1 MLYPSWLRRLLS
13 PRRARVA
20 APPRLEPLE
29 DRNLLATLVG
39 VTTGGS
45 LVAFDSSSPGT
56 FILNKAITGVTSG
69 QHIAAIDFSPVNGD
83 LYGLGIGTGTS
94 AGIGQIYTIDPTT
107 AAATDVGTPFSSKLA
122 GTAFGFSINPVS
134 GNIRV
139 IDNAGDNLQVSATS
153 GSRLSTDTNINPS
166 SDTVTA
172 MAFSNNTPGAAVTTL
187 YGYEIS
193 GGNDMLVTVGSVGGS
208 PNSPSSGTLT
218 NVGPSGVKTSSAGQN
233 LGFAIDANGN
243 AYLNLVVSGNSGLYT
258 ANLSTGSVTLVGNFS
273 TPMSDITVAPAVS
286 FSVSGFPASRTQ
298 GLASNLIV
306 TAETVYGTTA
316 FGYAGTV
323 HFTSSDPGATLP
335 ANTTLVNG
343 SDTVSATFA
352 MPGTQSITATDTING
367 ITGSQT
373 GITVLPNTELVGITT
388 PNGSGTQEL
397 VRFYSETPGQ
407 ITPVATITGLN
418 PGQTLQA
425 IAFRPLTGGF
435 YGLGF
440 GSGTGQLYSIAP
452 TTGVATPV
460 GAPFSTT
467 ISGSAFGM
475 SFDPV
480 QNVIR
485 ITSNAN
491 ENFRIDPN
499 TGALISQ
506 DTILTPA
513 KSDVVALAYAD
524 NTPGAATTTLYG
536 YDISDDNLVVI
547 GSAGSDTSSN
557 GGVVTPVGASGVTSD
572 SISAAGETGMAID
585 ANGAAYLNLDTTGG
599 VSGLYTVNLSTGLV
613 ASNGTFES
621 GFTMADIA
629 VAPATG
635 FVLGNLGGTEVQGAS
650 TPVTVD
656 AVDPY
661 GDVAVGYSGT
671 VQFTSSDPAA
681 VLPPNTILTNGS
693 ATVNVTFNTATLSV
707 IPASH
712 NATVATFN
720 PSTAIWSLSSSNTSQ
735 VIPTSTQFAYG
746 GTGWFALTGDFTG
759 DGQNT
764 VVVVDPSTETW
775 YVRNSNSAGG
785 PSYTPFQ
792 YGAPGWIP
800 VVGDWNGSGID
811 GIGVVDP
818 TTDTWYL
825 RNEVSSGLPDA
836 GVFAYGAPGWIPVVG
851 NWAGNV
857 NGQDGIGVIDPSTET
872 WYLRD
877 TATAGGVSIAT
888 FQFGAPG
895 WTPVVGNWTGG
906 ATTGIGVVDG
916 AATYYLRAEP
926 SAGGPDAGQ
935 FQYGSAGSTPV
946 AGAWTAPPN
955 APSSQSLTA
964 TDFFNSNLTTTVGG
978 ISVTAAVDLVGLEA
992 GNQLV
997 HFSSASPSNIV
1008 PIGTITGLN
1017 AGQTMVAIAFRSAND
1032 QLYGLGFN
1040 ASTGTGQLYT
1050 INPTTAVATPLT
1062 SSFSL
1067 LASDTSFGLSF
1078 DPVTDVATVISNNGE
1093 NLSINATTGAL
1104 IANNG
1109 TLSPSA
1115 LYTGLA
1121 YSNEFLGSSSTTL
1134 YSYDF
1139 TDNDLVT
1146 IGSVGGSPNSPA
1158 SGQVSSVGAS
1168 GTTAATGTAPDFG
1181 MNIGGDGVAYL
1192 NLVSNGLASGASG
1205 LYTANLS
1212 TGAVSLIGTFGTGVT
1227 MLGVAEAPA
1236 TAFIVSNFPGTI
1248 AAGTS
1253 GSFTVQAIDPYGQ
1266 LVPTYRG
1273 TVTFTSSD
1281 PAATLPPLVTLT
1293 KGFGAFSAV
1302 FNTAGTQTLTASD
1315 LNAPT
1320 INGSQTNIVVTGSSG
1335 SSTSP
1340 PPPSGG
1346 GSSGSNPTS
1355 PPPPPVGRVI

>member
-1 MLYPSWLRRLLS
+1 MLYPSWLRRLFA
-13 PRRARVA
+13 PRRAPISAR
-20 APPRLEPLE
+20 PRLEPLE

-56 FILNKAITGVTSG
+56 FIFNQAITGVTSG
-69 QHIAAIDFSPVNGD
+69 QHIVAVDFSPVNGD

-94 AGIGQIYTIDPTT
+94 AGVGQLYTLNPTT
-107 AAATDVGTPFSSKLA
+107 AAATQVGTPFSTKLA
-122 GTAFGFSINPVS
+122 GTAFGFSIDPVN

-153 GSRLSTDTNINPS
+153 GSRLSTDTNITPS
-166 SDTVTA
+166 SDSVTA
-172 MAFSNNTPGAAVTTL
+172 MAFSNNSPGAAVTTL
-187 YGYEIS
+187 YGYEVS
-193 GGNDMLVTVGSVGGS
+193 GGNDMIVTVGSVGGS
-208 PNSPSSGTLT
+208 PNSPSSGALV
-218 NVGPSGVKTSSAGQN
+218 NVGPSGVKTSSAGQD

-243 AYLNLVVSGNSGLYT
+243 AYLNLVVSGSSGLYT
-258 ANLSTGSVTLVGNFS
+258 ANLSTGSVTLVGTFT
-273 TPMSDITVAPAVS
+273 TPMSDITVAPAVG
-286 FSVSGFPASRTQ
+286 FTVSGFPASRTQ
-298 GLASNLIV
+298 GLASNIIV
-306 TAETVYGTTA
+306 TAETAYGTTDI
-316 FGYAGTV
+316 GYSGTI
-323 HFTSSDPGATLP
+323 HFTSSDPNATLP

-343 SDTVSATFA
+343 SDTVSATLA
-352 MPGTQSITATDTING
+352 TPGTQSITATDTVNG

-388 PNGSGTQEL
+388 PSSGGTQEL
-397 VRFYSETPGQ
+397 VRFNSETPGQ
-407 ITPVATITGLN
+407 ITTVATITGLN

-425 IAFRPLTGGF
+425 IAFRPTTGGM

-460 GAPFSTT
+460 GGPFSTT

-480 QNVIR
+480 QDVIR
-485 ITSNAN
+485 ITDNAN
-491 ENFRIDPN
+491 ENFRVDPN
-499 TGALISQ
+499 TGALIAQ

-524 NTPGAATTTLYG
+524 NTSGAASTTLYG
-536 YDISDDNLVVI
+536 YDISDDKLVVI
-547 GSAGSDTSSN
+547 GTVGSDTSSD
-557 GGVVTPVGASGVTSD
+557 GGVVTPIGASGVTSD

-599 VSGLYTVNLSTGLV
+599 VSGLYTVNLNTGLV
-613 ASNGTFES
+613 ASNGTFAS
-621 GFTMADIA
+621 GFTLADIA

-635 FVLGNLGGTEVQGAS
+635 FAIGNLGATQVAGAP
-650 TPVTVD
+650 TAVTVS
-656 AVDPY
+656 AIDPY

-681 VLPPNTILTNGS
+681 VLPPNTLLRNGT
-693 ATVNVTFNTATLSV
+693 ATVDVTFNTATLSA
-707 IPASH
+707 IPVSH
-712 NATVATFN
+712 NATVASFN
-720 PSTAIWSLSSSNTSQ
+720 PSTAVWSLSSSNSSQ
-735 VIPTSTQFAYG
+735 VVPTSTQFAYG
-746 GTGWFALTGDFTG
+746 GAGWFALTGDFTG

-792 YGAPGWIP
+792 FGAPGWIP
-800 VVGDWNGSGID
+800 VVGDWNGSGVD

-825 RNEVSSGLPDA
+825 RDEVSAGLPDA
-836 GVFAYGAPGWIPVVG
+836 GVFVYGAPGWIPVVG
-851 NWAGNV
+851 NWAGNA

-877 TATAGGVSIAT
+877 TATAGGVSISP

-895 WTPVVGNWTGG
+895 WTPVAGNWTGG
-906 ATTGIGVVDG
+906 AATGIGVVDG
-916 AATYYLRAEP
+916 SGTYYLRAEP

-946 AGAWTAPPN
+946 AGTWTSPST

-978 ISVTAAVDLVGLEA
+978 ISVAAPVDLVGLEA
-992 GNQLV
+992 GNLLV
-997 HFSSASPSNIV
+997 HFSSESPSNIIPV
-1008 PIGTITGLN
+1008 GNISGLN
-1017 AGQTMVAIAFRSAND
+1017 GGQTMVAIAFRPAND

-1050 INPTTAVATPLT
+1050 INPTTAVATPLP
-1062 SSFSL
+1062 SSFPL
-1067 LASDTSFGLSF
+1067 LANDTSFGLSF
-1078 DPVTDVATVISNNGE
+1078 NPVTDVATVISNNGE
-1093 NLSINATTGAL
+1093 NLSINVNTGAL

-1115 LYTGLA
+1115 LYSGLA
-1121 YSNEFLGSSSTTL
+1121 YNNSFLGSSSTTL

-1139 TDNDLVT
+1139 TDNNLVT
-1146 IGSVGGSPNSPA
+1146 IGSAGGSPNSPA
-1158 SGQVSSVGAS
+1158 TGQVSSVGNS
-1168 GTTAATGTAPDFG
+1168 GVIGITGTAPDFG
-1181 MNIGGDGVAYL
+1181 MSIGGDGVAYL
-1192 NLVSNGLASGASG
+1192 NVVANGLAGGSSG

-1212 TGAVSLIGTFGTGVT
+1212 TGVMSFIGTFGTGVT

-1236 TAFIVSNFPGTI
+1236 TAFVVSSYPASIT
-1248 AAGTS
+1248 AGTA
-1253 GSFTVQAIDPYGQ
+1253 GSFTVQAVDPYGQ
-1266 LVPTYRG
+1266 IVPTYRG

-1293 KGFGAFSAV
+1293 NGFGAFSAT
-1302 FNTAGTQTLTASD
+1302 FNTAGIQTLTASD
-1315 LNAPT
+1315 LNSPT
-1320 INGSQTNIVVTGSSG
+1320 INGSQTNILVTGTSG
-1335 SSTSP
+1335 ATS

-1346 GSSGSNPTS
+1346 GSSGSTPTS
-1355 PPPPPVGRVI
+1355 PPPPPVGRLI